1 MKSTTKE
8 NVVLANPI
16 NYFIYFVEHERL
28 QKVSKNTFRKSTG
41 KVWKPKRNDLVRIH
55 YQSEASARV
64 NVRQITSAIQKWIP
78 ESFLKDLWVL
88 SEMLPKLLQIAKI
101 GNELMTPTSLARVGS
116 IMVRIIKIISSN
128 DIDLGLLTS
137 LILDMYSMT
146 SFVAQSLDSMVLGI
160 AIEFLPSCVKNLLR
174 SVSMISR
181 IKLMEEYPLWQWL
194 TDLIRNCFEFL
205 SQVLPIPKRIKEL
218 LSKFVG
224 SLPIGTHYMLV
235 GEITKVMDDYAKQ
248 KQLIGNQAFQ
258 EQVLALEEKVA
269 SSEELQDMRKH
280 SVSVDQKLNR
290 FRQLV
295 VNVNSYR
302 NTSRVEPAMF
312 VFDGPPGTLKS
323 VVMTKVLANLG
334 LTVYSHLIKASQD
347 GKDFYD
353 AYDNQDVFY
362 MDDVGQQGRSQ
373 WRTFINMIS
382 SVRMP
387 LECANVA
394 LKDTKFFSSDTV
406 LLTTNNFMNLHGFTE
421 QDCISSPEALFRRGL
436 VFDFTKVVR
445 EGGLLRGEVSFKVYN
460 QKTQKF
466 EHMAPSGM
474 AWPSKLP
481 FGIAV
486 EATSDS
492 LLRLVAWIKV
502 IILAVRD
509 WKKDNY
515 VSLNTT
521 SEEKE
526 TIKSFEQEFKGEGL
540 TISALQQTPS
550 HEFTALETITVTN
563 DNYALDFSVVDA
575 IALTQ
580 EVSEDE
586 VIRTLFRKGDWDKY
600 LRKTWYETVFAHLKE
615 IALVIWEQILTF
627 KKNVSFWANKEPE
640 LVATIAVYGVIAI
653 IMYLVE
659 GWAKKYKETQ
669 VKDHFVSEE
678 LHDTLDFVK
687 ANKSQ
692 VSSQIEKIQR
702 HMYQVS
708 VDSNE
713 NITVWGLCTGR
724 YIILPCHAIGS
735 GTNPVIT
742 VWKDRSLKHAILDHF
757 TTTIALK
764 VPEEDMVCLHLGSTF
779 PTPFK
784 KCAISEGL
792 ATATHLTTGV
802 GSIPI
807 DRIKVEDNYGT
818 IVYDLKD
825 SHGQSSYKNSILKHQ
840 RVVYGIHAKGLCG
853 SLITDLDRGA
863 CGMHVAGNYNTNAGV
878 SIVWSLLVRKKLN
891 KLISQEVETAFEIH
905 EKDFKEFSGMR
916 FSNPVNANVATKSSI
931 RPSPLAGI
939 YPIDR
944 IPANLQLYG
953 KCTVKDIAKKSM
965 KLVKDFGE
973 KELLFAEQ
981 VLRSMT
987 KEFGPLSEEEI
998 VNGDNELS
1006 GLNKTSSNGYKMNPA
1021 KETYVDFATGK
1032 LTEKCREELRALE
1045 ESILAGSPDWEKL
1058 YWVEA
1063 LKDEIRNEEK
1073 AGVPRSFRVGTILHQ
1088 ILSKKIFG
1096 NWTRQIMAERDF
1108 NKIMIGSNPVKE
1120 WPKMYASLKTGKV
1133 FAGDIANW
1141 DGNMAPQ
1148 VQQLITRVITEYI
1161 EGDVGKK
1168 IGSCLLQMM
1177 HTSLVVVQDDLYLT
1191 THSMPSGSFLT
1202 AILNS
1207 VVNKLYTA
1215 IWYYRQVENAT
1226 VAGFWQDVDD
1236 FVYGDDKVN
1245 VIRKHEDKLNAITMK
1260 AFFESVGM
1268 GFTDS
1273 VKRPISTPF
1282 QEISEITFLKRSFVY
1297 HNVLQQIV
1305 PALELRTLKNSL
1317 SWADS
1322 KSDVETVMRDKINN
1336 FQREIYLHPTREE
1349 LLTDFLERL
1358 KNFNIEPPILTS
1370 TYLQYLY
1377 KQEPEQYLLKY
1388 Y

>member
-16 NYFIYFVEHERL
+16 NYYVYFVEHERL

-41 KVWKPKRNDLVRIH
+41 KVWKPRRNDLVRIH
-55 YQSEASARV
+55 YQSELSTRY
-64 NVRQITSAIQKWIP
+64 NVKQLTQAIQKWIP
-78 ESFLKDLWVL
+78 ESFLKDMWVL
-88 SEMLPKLLQIAKI
+88 AEMLPKLLQIAKI

-116 IMVRIIKIISSN
+116 IMVRIIKVISSSE
-128 DIDLGLLTS
+128 IDLGLLTS

-194 TDLIRNCFEFL
+194 TDLIRNCFDFL
-205 SQVLPIPKRIKEL
+205 AKVLPIPQKMKDL
-218 LSKFVG
+218 LSKVV
-224 SLPIGTHYMLV
+224 SYLPIGTHYLLI
-235 GEITKVMDDYAKQ
+235 GEITKAMDDYAKQ

-258 EQVLALEEKVA
+258 EQVLALNEKVA
-269 SSEELQDMRKH
+269 TSEELQDMRKH

-290 FRQLV
+290 FRQLI

-323 VVMTKVLANLG
+323 VVMTKVLSNLG

-436 VFDFTKVVR
+436 VFDFTKVIR
-445 EGGLLRGEVSFKVYN
+445 EGGLLKGEVSFKVFN
-460 QKTQKF
+460 QKSQAF
-466 EHMAPSGM
+466 ERMAPAGM
-474 AWPSKLP
+474 HWPSKLP
-481 FGIAV
+481 FCIAV
-486 EATSDS
+486 EATSES

-502 IILAVRD
+502 VILAVRS
-509 WKKDNY
+509 WKKENY

-521 SEEKE
+521 DEEKE
-526 TIKSFEQEFKGEGL
+526 LITLHEKEFLGEGL
-540 TISALQQTPS
+540 TISALQQSPNNG
-550 HEFTALETITVTN
+550 FTALETISVTN
-563 DNYALDFSVVDA
+563 NNYALDFSIVDA
-575 IALTQ
+575 LAITQ
-580 EVSEDE
+580 EVDE
-586 VIRTLFRKGDWDKY
+586 NETIRTLFRKGDWDKY
-600 LRKTWYETVFAHLKE
+600 LRTTWYETIFAHLKE
-615 IALVIWEQILTF
+615 IASVVWEQILNF
-627 KKNVSFWANKEPE
+627 KKNASFWVKKDPE
-640 LVATIAVYGVIAI
+640 LTATIAVYGVIAI
-653 IMYLVE
+653 VMFLVE
-659 GWAKKYKETQ
+659 GWAKRYKEAQ
-669 VKDHFVSEE
+669 IKDNFVSEE
-678 LHDTLDFVK
+678 LQDTLDFVR
-687 ANKSQ
+687 ANKDT
-692 VSSQIEKIQR
+692 VSSQVEKIQR
-702 HMYQVS
+702 HMYQVT

-713 NITVWGLCTGR
+713 GVTVWGLCTGR
-724 YIILPCHAIGS
+724 YVILPCHAIG
-735 GTNPVIT
+735 TNTTPVIT
-742 VWKDRSLKHAILDHF
+742 VWKDRSLRHAIIDHF
-757 TTTIALK
+757 TTSVSLRK
-764 VPEEDMVCLHLGSTF
+764 PEEDMACLYLGPAF

-784 KCAISEGL
+784 KCAISESA
-792 ATATHLTTGV
+792 ATVTHLTTGV

-807 DRIKVEDNYGT
+807 DRIKVEDTYGT
-818 IVYDLKD
+818 ITYDLKD
-825 SHGQSSYKNSILKHQ
+825 TKGQSSYKNSIAKYQ
-840 RVVYGIHAKGLCG
+840 RIVYGIHAKGLCG
-853 SLITDLDRGA
+853 SLVTDLDKGA
-863 CGMHVAGNYNTNAGV
+863 CGMHVAGNYSTNAGV
-878 SIVWSLLVRKKLN
+878 SILWSLATRKSLN
-891 KLISQEVETAFEIH
+891 KLIAQEVETEFEIH
-905 EKDFKEFSGMR
+905 AKDFKEFSGMR
-916 FSNPVNANVATKSSI
+916 LKNKVTANVASKSSI

-944 IPANLQLYG
+944 IPADLQLYG
-953 KCTVKDIAKKSM
+953 RCTVKDIAKKSM

-973 KELLFAEQ
+973 DELKFGEQ

-987 KEFGPLSEEEI
+987 KEFSPLTESEI
-998 VNGDNELS
+998 VNGDFELS
-1006 GLNKTSSNGYKMNPA
+1006 GLNKKSSNGYKMDPSKDTYIDFPA
-1021 KETYVDFATGK
+1021 GK
-1032 LTEKCREELRALE
+1032 FTDRCKEELAALE
-1045 ESILAGSPDWEKL
+1045 ASIVAGSPDWEKL

-1108 NKIMIGSNPVKE
+1108 NKIMIGSNPIKE
-1120 WPKMYASLKTGKV
+1120 WPKMYSALKTGKV
-1133 FAGDIANW
+1133 FAGDISNW

-1161 EGDVGKK
+1161 VGEKEKK
-1168 IGSCLLQMM
+1168 IGECLLQMM

-1215 IWYYRQVENAT
+1215 IWYYRQVPGAS
-1226 VAGFWQDVDD
+1226 VSGFWQDVDD

-1245 VIRKHEDKLNAITMK
+1245 VIRKHEDLLNAVTMK
-1260 AFFESVGM
+1260 TFFESVGM

-1273 VKRPISTPF
+1273 VKKPISTPF
-1282 QEISEITFLKRSFVY
+1282 QEISEITFLKRSFIY
-1297 HNVLQQIV
+1297 HNLLHQIV
-1305 PALELRTLKNSL
+1305 PALELRTLRNSL
-1317 SWADS
+1317 SWADT
-1322 KSDVETVMRDKINN
+1322 KSDVETVVRDKINN
-1336 FQREIYLHPTREE
+1336 FQREIYLHPNREE
-1349 LLTDFLERL
+1349 LLADFLTRL
-1358 KNFNIEPPILTS
+1358 KAYNIEPPILTS